1 MSAKSSFNEKNP
13 IQQAVEITLRLALL
27 FLLLYWCY
35 GIVKPFADFFVWSVI
50 FTVALYPAY
59 KWLYSKLGGRKALAS
74 ILVVLTM
81 MVIFILPVA
90 LFANSIYEGII
101 FMKSQYDSNGSLI
114 PVASEKIAAL
124 PLIGP
129 PLYEKW
135 NALSTNLGASI
146 QEYAPQLKNVSLAI
160 ISSIA
165 SAGIGFLKLCISLII
180 AGFILVNSEA
190 SANLARGLFVRIIG
204 DDGDEYA
211 SMAEKTIRTVVKGIL
226 GVAFI
231 QSLLLGIGMA
241 VIGVPAAGLLFML
254 SLVLGIIQIGIWPI
268 VIPVVIYVFATYSTM
283 PAVLFLIW
291 CIILSPL
298 DNVLK
303 PIFLGK
309 GAVVPMPVI
318 FIGAIGGFIYSG
330 FVGLFTGAIVFSV
343 GYKLFLFW
351 LDQKE
356 HQAGNDPEKIL

>member
-1 MSAKSSFNEKNP
+1 MSEKTYFDGKNT
-13 IQQAVEITLRLALL
+13 IQGVIEITLRLAFL

-35 GIVKPFADFFVWSVI
+35 GIVKPFMDFLVWSVI
-50 FTVALYPAY
+50 FSVALYPAY
-59 KWLYSKLGGRKALAS
+59 KWLNSKLGGRKALAS
-74 ILVVLTM
+74 VLVVLTM
-81 MVIFILPVA
+81 MGLFILPVV
-90 LFANSIYEGII
+90 LFANSLYEGIV
-101 FMKSQYDSNGSLI
+101 FMKSQYDANGSLL
-114 PVASEKIAAL
+114 PVASEQIASL

-129 PLYEKW
+129 VIYEKW
-135 NALSTNLGASI
+135 NALSTNLGGSI
-146 QEYAPQLKNVSLAI
+146 QEYAPQLKDVSLAI

-165 SAGIGFLKLCISLII
+165 SAGIGFLKLFISIII
-180 AGFILVNSEA
+180 AGFLLVNSEA
-190 SANLARGLFVRIIG
+190 SANLARGLFTRIIG
-204 DDGDEYA
+204 DEGDAYA
-211 SMAEKTIRTVVKGIL
+211 SMAEKTIRAVVKGIL

-231 QSLLLGIGMA
+231 QSLLFGIGMA

-254 SLVLGIIQIGIWPI
+254 SLILGIIQVGVFLV
-268 VIPVVIYVFATYSTM
+268 VIPVVIYVFATYSTTT
-283 PAVLFLIW
+283 AVLFLIW
-291 CIILSPL
+291 CILISPL
-298 DNVLK
+298 DNILK

-356 HQAGNDPEKIL
+356 QEEIKNPVK